1 MGRLAARR
9 LLSELPRLEA
19 VGVIDATTAER
30 IREHYASHPAF
41 SSRRLAMAISAV
53 LGTLLI
59 GAGVILLLAHN
70 WEHLGR
76 GLRAAVSLAP
86 LVVSQALVGWVVV
99 RRFESIAW
107 REGCATLLALTVAAA
122 LALVD
127 QTYNMGGDLESFLWR
142 WSLLLAPLPWLLNST
157 AVATI
162 FLAALTWWAGAAKVD
177 GHEVLWLWPLAAA
190 VVPHAFQVLS
200 SDRRGL
206 RAANLGWACAVFLS
220 VAAGLGLEY
229 RVPGLWIVVYC
240 GLFALMIAVGVA
252 VRGDEDGMW
261 RRPFEAVGVAGS
273 FVLWL
278 ILSFVHPWKHIGW
291 DHIRTTERFHA
302 VASWIDIAL
311 AVGLPLAAI
320 VAMAVLLDRRR
331 HKLAM
336 LWGLSV
342 PLVAVVWPI
351 VAASGAEWLGVFAFN
366 LLVFA
371 VGIATIAE
379 GLKGES
385 LARVNLGMVLVAAL
399 VIVRFF
405 DSELGFVVKGLA
417 FIAVGVGFLAAN
429 LVLSRRLRRDAGA
442 TS

>member
-9 LLSELPRLEA
+9 LLSELPQLETE
-19 VGVIDATTAER
+19 GVIDAATAER
-30 IREHYASHPAF
+30 IRDHYGPYSDF
-41 SSRRLAMAISAV
+41 SSSRLAMAVFAV
-53 LGTLLI
+53 LGSLLI

-76 GLRAAVSLAP
+76 GIRAAISLAP
-86 LVVSQALVGWVVV
+86 LIASQALVGWVVLK
-99 RRFESIAW
+99 RFGSTAW
-107 REGCATLLALTVAAA
+107 REGSATLLALSVATA

-190 VVPHAFQVLS
+190 VVPHAFQVMS

-220 VAAGLGLEY
+220 VAAGLGLEH
-229 RVPGLWIVVYC
+229 RVPGLWIVIYC

-252 VRGDEDGMW
+252 VRRDEDGMW
-261 RRPFEAVGVAGS
+261 RRPLETVGVAGS
-273 FVLWL
+273 AVLWL
-278 ILSFVHPWKHIGW
+278 ILSFAHPWKHIGW
-291 DHIRTTERFHA
+291 DHIRTAERFHA
-302 VASWIDIAL
+302 VASWFDIAL

-320 VAMAVLLDRRR
+320 VAMAILLDRRR
-331 HKLAM
+331 HRLAL

-351 VAASGAEWLGVFAFN
+351 VAATGAEWLGVFAFN

-379 GLKGES
+379 GLKSES
-385 LARVNLGMVLVAAL
+385 LATVNLGMLLVAAL
-399 VIVRFF
+399 VVVRFF

-417 FIAVGVGFLAAN
+417 FIAVGIGFLAAN
-429 LVLSRRLRRDAGA
+429 VVLARRLRRDAGA
-442 TS
+442 TP

>member
-1 MGRLAARR
+1 
-9 LLSELPRLEA
+9 
-19 VGVIDATTAER
+19 
-30 IREHYASHPAF
+30 
-41 SSRRLAMAISAV
+41 
-53 LGTLLI
+53 
-59 GAGVILLLAHN
+59 
-70 WEHLGR
+70 
-76 GLRAAVSLAP
+76 
-86 LVVSQALVGWVVV
+86 
-99 RRFESIAW
+99 
-107 REGCATLLALTVAAA
+107 
-122 LALVD
+122 
-127 QTYNMGGDLESFLWR
+127 
-142 WSLLLAPLPWLLNST
+142 
-157 AVATI
+157 
-162 FLAALTWWAGAAKVD
+162 
-177 GHEVLWLWPLAAA
+177 
-190 VVPHAFQVLS
+190 
-200 SDRRGL
+200 
-206 RAANLGWACAVFLS
+206 
-220 VAAGLGLEY
+220 
-229 RVPGLWIVVYC
+229 
-240 GLFALMIAVGVA
+240 MIAVGVA

-417 FIAVGVGFLAAN
+417 FIAVGIGFLAAN